1 MQKNKIQK
9 NKIQK
14 KYNQKPKKNFQ
25 LDNNKASKMKLIYFL
40 FIHEESLRKSLKS
53 VRI

>member
-25 LDNNKASKMKLIYFL
+25 LDNNKASKMKLIYFFYL
-40 FIHEESLRKSLKS
+40 FMKNL
-53 VRI
+53 